1 MSLVDTLL
9 TAAYE
14 DTQLLIKNDTLG
26 DVFSKTRDVDFLLR
40 SPDEKKAE
48 TVCSFVNDNQYGKAK
63 VERYDT
69 DFGVLVTVNMP
80 ATQSLICSVSALMC
94 CLAALFSVEY
104 DGWGTTIQREP

>member
-69 DFGVLVTVNMP
+69 GLSEFLCKRGLGYACGMRSSN
-80 ATQSLICSVSALMC
+80 
-94 CLAALFSVEY
+94 
-104 DGWGTTIQREP
+104 